1 MDRYKDI
8 KSNIRYMIAKLAI
21 RFDHVSDEIT
31 KKLEEYLSSDALI
44 FLMCKELSKKS
55 NKIHYHIYAEYDIN
69 ILQDSF
75 LKKLRRNFKNNS
87 LSQYQFCVQKCKNY
101 NKYMLYILKDMN
113 IIKNKGIP
121 LETLNS
127 FKSQS
132 MEINNDKK
140 LPVYKKLYNRWIKL
154 EESGNKMPDLYSFI
168 ANTLILEFDTFCR
181 RAQIIEYAVY
191 IKIRLSDGKNTQ
203 NIINDAYGIMDWE
216 DYNERKRD
224 KQYQEYLEN
233 NKFLDSDDEK
243 DIEI

>member
-1 MDRYKDI
+1 
-8 KSNIRYMIAKLAI
+8 
-21 RFDHVSDEIT
+21 
-31 KKLEEYLSSDALI
+31 
-44 FLMCKELSKKS
+44 
-55 NKIHYHIYAEYDIN
+55 
-69 ILQDSF
+69 
-75 LKKLRRNFKNNS
+75 
-87 LSQYQFCVQKCKNY
+87 
-101 NKYMLYILKDMN
+101 MN

-243 DIEI
+243 

>member
-1 MDRYKDI
+1 
-8 KSNIRYMIAKLAI
+8 
-21 RFDHVSDEIT
+21 
-31 KKLEEYLSSDALI
+31 
-44 FLMCKELSKKS
+44 
-55 NKIHYHIYAEYDIN
+55 
-69 ILQDSF
+69 
-75 LKKLRRNFKNNS
+75 
-87 LSQYQFCVQKCKNY
+87 
-101 NKYMLYILKDMN
+101 MLYILKDMN